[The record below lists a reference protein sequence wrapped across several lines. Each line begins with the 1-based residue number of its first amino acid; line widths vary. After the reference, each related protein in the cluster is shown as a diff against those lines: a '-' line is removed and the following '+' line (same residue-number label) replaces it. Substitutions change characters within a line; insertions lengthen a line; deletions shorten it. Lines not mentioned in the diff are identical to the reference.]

1 MNGLE
6 LLIDKLSIPGFI
18 ASIVVILFLILQLIG
33 EICEMCGKAVPVFL
47 KIRKLFHRR
56 KENRIEKEKQEAET
70 AKTLAQVK
78 ELLSSVDCH
87 YSADNIAQRNEW
99 MNWVNSK
106 IANSDAAIEE
116 LMSVKDRLRE
126 NNEITLD
133 LYINVNRNRILDFA
147 SKVAD
152 DNAMASREEF
162 NRIYKVNRDYHEI
175 LAKYGK
181 ENGEV
186 DTAMRIINEAYEYRM
201 RHHCFIEDLRGYNN

>member
-18 ASIVVILFLILQLIG
+18 ASVAILLFLILQLTG
-33 EICEMCGKAVPVFL
+33 EICEMCGKVVPVFL

-56 KENRIEKEKQEAET
+56 KEKKLEKERQEAET
-70 AKTLAQVK
+70 LETLAQVK
-78 ELLSSVDCH
+78 ELLSSVDSH

-99 MNWVNSK
+99 MNWVNNR
-106 IANSDAAIEE
+106 AVTYDAAIEE

-126 NNEITLD
+126 NNEMTLE

-147 SKVAD
+147 SKVAND
-152 DNAMASREEF
+152 SVLASREEF

-186 DTAMRIINEAYEYRM
+186 DTAMRIIDEAYEYRM
-201 RHHCFIEDLRGYNN
+201 RHHCFIEDLRGYDN